1 MKKVLNILSIF
12 FLIAINV
19 TAQEELTISSAIKK
33 TLENNLD
40 IEVSENFKRIAKNNS
55 SILNNNYLPNIQL
68 GSEINT
74 NIQSIEIETPSGI
87 SGTLDDTQTDNSSA
101 VLSID
106 YNIIDASGRKYN
118 YKKSKELY
126 SKSNLEVQEIIENTI
141 LQLFTVFFEVG
152 RLSEEKEI
160 LKNSLDISKRRYE
173 RRLLEFEYGQTNNLE
188 VLNAEVDV
196 NSDSINLLNT
206 SKKLF
211 NARSDLNLI
220 MNVDLESEFNINT
233 NINFLGQDEINSI
246 FSNDINNNTRL
257 LIIEK
262 DIIISNLERK
272 IAKSSYLPTLGLI
285 GSYGWNESINDNPY
299 AFYNKSISDGFSA
312 GINIRWD
319 IFRGGKKIIAN
330 KNAEIGQ
337 ENSELIKKKTV
348 LELKKELRNAYQ
360 THLNNL
366 FILEVQ
372 RKNLSTNKNNF
383 DRNIER
389 YKIGQ
394 VSSIEFRRAQL
405 NLLNAE
411 LSKSSAKYQAKI
423 SEAYFLK
430 ISGEIISKFKQ
441 YLGKKVLKSK
451 ERFLNH

>member
-1 MKKVLNILSIF
+1 MKKVLNI
-12 FLIAINV
+12 FLICLLLAPNV
-19 TAQEELTISSAIKK
+19 SAQEELTISSAIKK

-152 RLSEEKEI
+152 RLTEEKEI

-233 NINFLGQDEINSI
+233 NIDFLAQDEINSI

-330 KNAEIGQ
+330 KNAEISQ

-372 RKNLSTNKNNF
+372 RKNLNTNKNNF

-430 ISGEIISKFKQ
+430 ISGEIISKFK
-441 YLGKKVLKSK
+441 
-451 ERFLNH
+451 

>member
-1 MKKVLNILSIF
+1 MKKVLNILLIL
-12 FLIAINV
+12 FLIALNV

-233 NINFLGQDEINSI
+233 NIDFLAQDEISSI

-430 ISGEIISKFKQ
+430 ISGEIISKFK
-441 YLGKKVLKSK
+441 Y
-451 ERFLNH
+451 

>member
-1 MKKVLNILSIF
+1 MKKVLNILLVL
-12 FLIAINV
+12 FLIALNV

-233 NINFLGQDEINSI
+233 NIDFLAQDEINSI

-272 IAKSSYLPTLGLI
+272 IAKYSYLPTLGLI

-330 KNAEIGQ
+330 KNAKIGQ
-337 ENSELIKKKTV
+337 ENSELAKKKTV

-411 LSKSSAKYQAKI
+411 LSESSAKYQAKI

-430 ISGEIISKFKQ
+430 ISGEMISKFK
-441 YLGKKVLKSK
+441 
-451 ERFLNH
+451 

>member
-1 MKKVLNILSIF
+1 MKKVLNI
-12 FLIAINV
+12 FLTCLLLAPNV
-19 TAQEELTISSAIKK
+19 SAQEELTISSAIKK

-68 GSEINT
+68 GSEINS

-233 NINFLGQDEINSI
+233 NIDFLAQDEINSI
-246 FSNDINNNTRL
+246 FSNDINNNTKL

-330 KNAEIGQ
+330 KNAEISK
-337 ENSELIKKKTV
+337 ENSELIKKKTA

-366 FILEVQ
+366 FILQVQ
-372 RKNLSTNKNNF
+372 RKNLNTNKNNF

-430 ISGEIISKFKQ
+430 ISGEIISKFK
-441 YLGKKVLKSK
+441 
-451 ERFLNH
+451 

>member
-1 MKKVLNILSIF
+1 MKKVLNILLIL
-12 FLIAINV
+12 FLIALNV

-233 NINFLGQDEINSI
+233 NIDFLAQDEINSI

-430 ISGEIISKFKQ
+430 ISGEIISKFK
-441 YLGKKVLKSK
+441 Y
-451 ERFLNH
+451 

>member
-1 MKKVLNILSIF
+1 MKKILNILLIL
-12 FLIAINV
+12 FLIAPNV

-233 NINFLGQDEINSI
+233 NIDFLSQQELDNI
-246 FSNDINNNTRL
+246 FSYDINKNTRL
-257 LIIEK
+257 LIVEK
-262 DIIISNLERK
+262 DIAISNLDKK
-272 IAKSSYLPTLGLI
+272 IAKSSYLPTIGLI

-312 GINIRWD
+312 GINMRWD

-330 KNAEIGQ
+330 KNAKINL
-337 ENSELIKKKTV
+337 ENSELTKKKTV

-372 RKNLSTNKNNF
+372 RKNLYTNKNNF

-411 LSKSSAKYQAKI
+411 LSKNSSKYQAKI

-430 ISGEIISKFKQ
+430 ISGEIISKFK
-441 YLGKKVLKSK
+441 
-451 ERFLNH
+451 

>member
-1 MKKVLNILSIF
+1 MKKVLNILLIL
-12 FLIAINV
+12 FLIALNV

-233 NINFLGQDEINSI
+233 NIDFLAQDEINSI

-337 ENSELIKKKTV
+337 ENTELIKKKTV

-430 ISGEIISKFKQ
+430 ISGEIISKFK
-441 YLGKKVLKSK
+441 
-451 ERFLNH
+451 

>member
-1 MKKVLNILSIF
+1 MKKILNILLIL
-12 FLIAINV
+12 FLIAPNV

-118 YKKSKELY
+118 YKKSKDLY

-233 NINFLGQDEINSI
+233 NIDFLSQQELDNI
-246 FSNDINNNTRL
+246 FSYDINKNTRL
-257 LIIEK
+257 LIVEK
-262 DIIISNLERK
+262 DIAISNLDKK
-272 IAKSSYLPTLGLI
+272 IAKSSYLPTIGLI

-312 GINIRWD
+312 GINMRWD

-330 KNAEIGQ
+330 KNAKINL
-337 ENSELIKKKTV
+337 ENSELTKKKTV

-372 RKNLSTNKNNF
+372 RKNLYTNKNNF

-411 LSKSSAKYQAKI
+411 LSKNSSKYQAKI

-430 ISGEIISKFKQ
+430 ISGEIISKFK
-441 YLGKKVLKSK
+441 
-451 ERFLNH
+451 

>member
-1 MKKVLNILSIF
+1 MKKVLNILF
-12 FLIAINV
+12 VLFLIALNV

-55 SILNNNYLPNIQL
+55 SILNNSYLPNIQL

-220 MNVDLESEFNINT
+220 MNVDLEREFNINT
-233 NINFLGQDEINSI
+233 NIDFLAQDEINRI
-246 FSNDINNNTRL
+246 FSNDIKNNTRL

-330 KNAEIGQ
+330 KNAKIGQ
-337 ENSELIKKKTV
+337 ENSELAKKKTV

-372 RKNLSTNKNNF
+372 RKNLNTNKNNF

-411 LSKSSAKYQAKI
+411 LSESSAKYQAKI

-430 ISGEIISKFKQ
+430 ISGEIISKFK
-441 YLGKKVLKSK
+441 
-451 ERFLNH
+451 

>member
-1 MKKVLNILSIF
+1 MKKVLNILLIF

-87 SGTLDDTQTDNSSA
+87 SGSLDDTQTDNSSA

-126 SKSNLEVQEIIENTI
+126 SKSNLEVQEIIENTM

-196 NSDSINLLNT
+196 NTDSINLLNT

-246 FSNDINNNTRL
+246 FSNDIYNNTRL

-285 GSYGWNESINDNPY
+285 GSYGWNESVNDNPY

-372 RKNLSTNKNNF
+372 RKNLNTNKNNF

-430 ISGEIISKFKQ
+430 ISGEIISKFK
-441 YLGKKVLKSK
+441 
-451 ERFLNH
+451 

>member
-1 MKKVLNILSIF
+1 MKNLINIFVVIFLST
-12 FLIAINV
+12 INLV
-19 TAQEELTISSAIKK
+19 AQNDLTISSAVKK

-40 IEVSENFKRIAKNNS
+40 IKISENLEKIAKNNS

-68 GSEINT
+68 GSDISS

-87 SGTLDDTQTDNSSA
+87 SGTLDDTKTDNSSA
-101 VLSID
+101 LLSIS

-118 YKKSKELY
+118 YKKSKELF
-126 SKSNLEVQEIIENTI
+126 SKSNLEVKEIIENTM

-152 RLSEEKEI
+152 RLSDERNI
-160 LKNSLDISKRRYE
+160 LKNALEISKTRYE
-173 RRLLEFEYGQTNNLE
+173 RKLLEFEYGQTNNLE

-196 NSDSINLLNT
+196 NTDSINLLKS
-206 SKKLF
+206 SKQLF
-211 NARSDLNLI
+211 NAKRDLNLI
-220 MNVDLESEFNINT
+220 MNVDLESQFNINT
-233 NINFLGQDEINSI
+233 KIEFLSGEEIATI
-246 FSNDINNNTRL
+246 FSNGIYNNTRL

-262 DIIISNLERK
+262 DVIISNLDKK
-272 IAKSSYLPTLGLI
+272 ITKYSYLPTLGLS
-285 GSYGWNESINDNPY
+285 GTYGWNESINDNPY

-330 KNAEIGQ
+330 KNTAINQ
-337 ENSELIKKKTV
+337 QNSELNKKKT
-348 LELKKELRNAYQ
+348 ELDITKELRNAYQ

-366 FILEVQ
+366 FIMEVQ
-372 RKNLSTNKNNF
+372 NKNLETNKNNF
-383 DRNIER
+383 ERNLER

-430 ISGEIISKFKQ
+430 ISGEIISRFK
-441 YLGKKVLKSK
+441 
-451 ERFLNH
+451 

>member
-1 MKKVLNILSIF
+1 MKKVLNILLIL
-12 FLIAINV
+12 FLIALNV

-173 RRLLEFEYGQTNNLE
+173 RRLLEYEYGQTNNLE

-233 NINFLGQDEINSI
+233 NINFLDQDEINNI
-246 FSNDINNNTRL
+246 FSNDIYNNTRL

-430 ISGEIISKFKQ
+430 ISGEIISKFK
-441 YLGKKVLKSK
+441 
-451 ERFLNH
+451 

>member
-1 MKKVLNILSIF
+1 MKKILNILLIL
-12 FLIAINV
+12 FLIAPNV
-19 TAQEELTISSAIKK
+19 IAQEELTISSAIKK

-118 YKKSKELY
+118 YKKSKDLY

-211 NARSDLNLI
+211 NAKSDLNLI

-233 NINFLGQDEINSI
+233 NINFLDQDEINNI
-246 FSNDINNNTRL
+246 FSNDIYNNTRL

-272 IAKSSYLPTLGLI
+272 ITKSSYLPTLGLI

-330 KNAEIGQ
+330 KNAKIGQ
-337 ENSELIKKKTV
+337 ENSELTKKKTV

-411 LSKSSAKYQAKI
+411 LSESSAKYQAKI

-430 ISGEIISKFKQ
+430 ISGEIISKFK
-441 YLGKKVLKSK
+441 
-451 ERFLNH
+451 